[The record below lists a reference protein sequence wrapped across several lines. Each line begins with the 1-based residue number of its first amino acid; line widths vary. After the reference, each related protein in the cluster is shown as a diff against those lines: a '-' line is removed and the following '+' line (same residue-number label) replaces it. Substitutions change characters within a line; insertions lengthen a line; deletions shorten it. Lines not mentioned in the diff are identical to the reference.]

1 MKKVKINNKNYNVK
15 YTVRALFL
23 YEQITKKPFTLN
35 ELNYVLNRYIFAYCV
50 ILASNTEDVIEWDD
64 FVSACDKDTTLLEK
78 IDKIILEQQKLN
90 EMINGEEEDSDD
102 KLKKN

>member
-23 YEQITKKPFTLN
+23 YEQLTNKPFTL
-35 ELNYVLNRYIFAYCV
+35 ESLNYVLNRYIFAYCV
-50 ILASNTEDVIEWDD
+50 ILASNTDDVIEWDA
-64 FVSACDKDTTLLEK
+64 FVDACDKDASILEK

-90 EMINGEEEDSDD
+90 ELINGGEADGDD
-102 KLKKN
+102 KSKKD